1 MKFATLKPDTVTLTL
16 VFFAQHCLNGNG
28 GQSLEGKKVVISG
41 SGQVALA
48 VAEKCIELGAKVI
61 CLCDSTGYVV
71 EEEGFDM
78 DKLEGI
84 RAIKVRE
91 LSALIT

>member
-1 MKFATLKPDTVTLTL
+1 M
-16 VFFAQHCLNGNG
+16 
-28 GQSLEGKKVVISG
+28 
-41 SGQVALA
+41 
-48 VAEKCIELGAKVI
+48 AEKCIELGAKVI

-71 EEEGFDM
+71 EEEGFDK

-91 LSALIT
+91 LPTLLLSSVS

>member
-1 MKFATLKPDTVTLTL
+1 M
-16 VFFAQHCLNGNG
+16 
-28 GQSLEGKKVVISG
+28 
-41 SGQVALA
+41 A

-71 EEEGFDM
+71 EEEGFDK

-91 LSALIT
+91 LPTHLLSSVS